1 MKVLK
6 INLTTVG
13 CLVGLLAT
21 AVAQPAANPS
31 AATSAPASTNS
42 SALQADRARTATEAG
57 VVQAESAPTQSQAM
71 ADQAASAT
79 TNATAD
85 ATTSTNAP
93 LADGVKGL
101 RPNFVD
107 APLRLVAQYLA
118 RAAGLIVYDDPTLTG
133 TITVQSDQ
141 PLTKDEA
148 IDLFNAAL
156 KKNGYILQRGEGR
169 VLRIVR
175 SYLTEP
181 IETIT
186 PNQVTN
192 VVPTSDIVTAIVPV
206 KNVDATSLITT
217 LLHYTVPGESLD
229 LDASVGAN
237 AIVVR
242 SSKAHLHRMLEL
254 IKALDNPL
262 YSESKV
268 RAFPLLYADAKALA
282 QMIKDLFPAQNMRG
296 GFGANVAG
304 FGGGGRGG
312 RGGGGAAAA
321 NPFLALLTAGGG
333 PQQNTSRMTAPN
345 VVATADDRS
354 NTLIVM
360 GSDEQLTIIADVVA
374 NVDVNVED
382 KMEVR
387 LFHLVNT
394 DPQAV
399 ATYLQTLYPNPTTT
413 QQNQAGRGGFG
424 MRGGGGFAGGG
435 FGGRGGGAAATTGS
449 SDRVRQ
455 ETTVLAVADSSKGD
469 LVVKASHSMLE
480 EIADWL
486 NQLDSDTSGQIV
498 VKYWTLD
505 NTDPTLV
512 LQQLQS
518 MFPSAYGSS
527 SSYLNQRTIGSQLT
541 QREQTQLNNL
551 GRNTGGTI
559 GTGSSSFGGGGS
571 SLPSDRNIKTNF
583 TAVDSQA
590 VLAKVAN
597 LPITAWSYKADAD
610 TRHIGP
616 MAQDF
621 RAAFQLGSDDKSIAV
636 VDEGGV
642 ALAAIQGLNEKLDA
656 KDAEIQALQKQVA
669 ELKALVQSL
678 AAKPVGSSTPGQSR

>member
-1 MKVLK
+1 MKVTKL
-6 INLTTVG
+6 NLTILG
-13 CLVGLLAT
+13 CVVGLLAT
-21 AVAQPAANPS
+21 AAAQPAATLPTAAS
-31 AATSAPASTNS
+31 AAGSTNS
-42 SALQADRARTATEAG
+42 AALRPEQAPGATEARETQG
-57 VVQAESAPTQSQAM
+57 ETPPAQPQVAAEQPAT
-71 ADQAASAT
+71 AT
-79 TNATAD
+79 TNSATAE

-93 LADGVKGL
+93 LADGAKGL

-107 APLRLVAQYLA
+107 APLRLIVDYLA
-118 RAAGLIVYDDPTLTG
+118 KAAGVIVYPEVPLTG

-148 IDLFNAAL
+148 IDLFNTAL
-156 KKNGYILQRGEGR
+156 KRNGYVIQRGEGR

-175 SYLTEP
+175 SYEGGEP
-181 IETIT
+181 IIISNNPTSA
-186 PNQVTN
+186 
-192 VVPTSDIVTAIVPV
+192 VPTADIVTQIVPV
-206 KNVDATSLITT
+206 KNVDASSLIST
-217 LLHYTVPGESLD
+217 LMRYTVPGGSLD
-229 LDASVGAN
+229 IDASVGAN

-242 SSKAHLHRMLEL
+242 DSKAHIHRMLEL

-268 RAFPLLYADAKALA
+268 RAFPLLYADAKTLA
-282 QMIKDLFPAQNMRG
+282 QMIKDLFPTQNMR
-296 GFGANVAG
+296 GFGANVTG

-312 RGGGGAAAA
+312 RGGGGGGG
-321 NPFLALLTAGGG
+321 NPFLQLLTAGANQ
-333 PQQNTSRMTAPN
+333 PQNTSRVTAPS

-360 GSDEQLTIIADVVA
+360 GSDEQLAIIADVVS
-374 NVDVNVED
+374 NVDVDVED
-382 KMEVR
+382 KLEVR

-399 ATYLQTLYPNPTTT
+399 ATYLQTLYPNPTTS
-413 QQNQAGRGGFG
+413 QQSQTGRGGFG
-424 MRGGGGFAGGG
+424 MRGGG
-435 FGGRGGGAAATTGS
+435 FGGRGGGFGGGTATTGS

-469 LVVKASHSMLE
+469 LIVKASHSMLE

-486 NQLDSDTSGQIV
+486 NRLDSDTSGQIV
-498 VKYWTLD
+498 VKSWTVD

-527 SSYLNQRTIGSQLT
+527 SAYLLNQRTIGSQLT
-541 QREQTQLNNL
+541 TRQQTQMNNL
-551 GRNTGGTI
+551 GRNTGTGLT
-559 GTGSSSFGGGGS
+559 TGSGSFGGS

-583 TAVDSQA
+583 TAVNAQA
-590 VLAKVAN
+590 VLAKVAA
-597 LPITAWSYKADAD
+597 LPISAWSYKADAD

-621 RAAFQLGSDDKSIAV
+621 HATFQLGSDDKSIAV

-642 ALAAIQGLNEKLDA
+642 ALAAIQGLNQKLDA
-656 KDAEIQALQKQVA
+656 KDAQIQALQEEVA

-678 AAKPVGSSTPGQSR
+678 AAKSGSSSTSGQNK